1 MRGKEEERRSEAGLC
16 CSVFYRDQSI
26 NHPWLRRMETRQR
39 SKSIQV
45 QSAYSGSDFL
55 VFSFTQFYFYLG
67 MNTRQSLVFYRKGE

>member
-55 VFSFTQFYFYLG
+55 MFLFIQLYLYLG
-67 MNTRQSLVFYRKGE
+67 INTRQSLVFHRQGE